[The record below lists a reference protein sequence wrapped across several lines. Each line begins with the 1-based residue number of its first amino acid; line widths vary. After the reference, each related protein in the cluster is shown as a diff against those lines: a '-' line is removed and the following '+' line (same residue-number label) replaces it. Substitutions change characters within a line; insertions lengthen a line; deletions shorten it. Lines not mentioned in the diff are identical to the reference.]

1 MLTEKYWKY
10 TIPQELAN
18 TFRTA
23 IENNDL
29 DGLKESIDRIYS
41 WMLEEELIDNDDY
54 KSYSEPVIAAED
66 EADLNHELSDLYDLC
81 DNLAIWIPLYDEV
94 AEEDEEIESEESS
107 EEIEAEEESLEE
119 DLDSDEKEAIEDKTP
134 EIGPDLGLS
143 TLLIQ
148 AINDEWNTIEFYNNL
163 IATAEQEGHEDIVA
177 VVRDINT
184 EENIHVGQL
193 QELLKKLSPI
203 TDNIEKGEEEAEEQI
218 GEMK

>member
-18 TFRTA
+18 TFRAA

-29 DGLKESIDRIYS
+29 EGLKESIDRIYS
-41 WMLEEELIDNDDY
+41 LMLEEELIDNDDY
-54 KSYSEPVIAAED
+54 EAYSESVMAAED
-66 EADLNHELSDLYDLC
+66 EADLNYELLDLYDLC
-81 DNLAIWIPLYDEV
+81 DNLAVEIPSYKEV
-94 AEEDEEIESEESS
+94 AEEDEEIESEE
-107 EEIEAEEESLEE
+107 EPLEE
-119 DLDSDEKEAIEDKTP
+119 DLEPDEKEAIEDKTP

-143 TLLIQ
+143 TLLIK

-193 QELLKKLSPI
+193 QELLKKISPI
-203 TDNIEKGEEEAEEQI
+203 TDNIEKGGEEAVEQM
-218 GEMK
+218 EDM

>member
-18 TFRTA
+18 TFRAA
-23 IENNDL
+23 IENSDL
-29 DGLKESIDRIYS
+29 EDLKESIDRIYS
-41 WMLEEELIDNDDY
+41 WMLEEELIDEDDY
-54 KSYSEPVIAAED
+54 ESYSESVMAAED
-66 EADLNHELSDLYDLC
+66 EDDLDYELSDLYDLC
-81 DNLAIWIPLYDEV
+81 DNLAIWIPLYDAE
-94 AEEDEEIESEESS
+94 AEEDEEIES
-107 EEIEAEEESLEE
+107 EEESLEE

-143 TLLIQ
+143 TLLIK

-177 VVRDINT
+177 IVRDINT

-193 QELLKKLSPI
+193 QELLKKISPI
-203 TDNIEKGEEEAEEQI
+203 TDNIEKGGEEAVEQM
-218 GEMK
+218 EDM

>member
-18 TFRTA
+18 TFRAA

-29 DGLKESIDRIYS
+29 EGLKESIDRIYS
-41 WMLEEELIDNDDY
+41 LMLEEELIDNDDY
-54 KSYSEPVIAAED
+54 EAYSESVMAAED
-66 EADLNHELSDLYDLC
+66 EADLNYELLDLYDLC
-81 DNLAIWIPLYDEV
+81 DNLAIWIPSYKEV
-94 AEEDEEIESEESS
+94 AEGDEEIESEE
-107 EEIEAEEESLEE
+107 EPLEE
-119 DLDSDEKEAIEDKTP
+119 DLDSEEEEAIEDKTP

-143 TLLIQ
+143 TLLIK

-193 QELLKKLSPI
+193 QELLKKISPI
-203 TDNIEKGEEEAEEQI
+203 TDNIEKGGEEAVEQM
-218 GEMK
+218 EDM

>member
-10 TIPQELAN
+10 TVPQELAN

-23 IENNDL
+23 IENSDL

-54 KSYSEPVIAAED
+54 EAYSESVMAAED
-66 EADLNHELSDLYDLC
+66 EADLNYELSDLYDLC
-81 DNLAIWIPLYDEV
+81 DNLTIWIPLYDKV
-94 AEEDEEIESEESS
+94 AEEDEEIESEE
-107 EEIEAEEESLEE
+107 EPLEE
-119 DLDSDEKEAIEDKTP
+119 DLEPDEKEAIEDKTP

-177 VVRDINT
+177 IVRDINA

-193 QELLKKLSPI
+193 QELLKKISPI
-203 TDNIEKGEEEAEEQI
+203 TDNIEKGGEEAVEQM
-218 GEMK
+218 EDM

>member
-18 TFRTA
+18 TFRAA

-29 DGLKESIDRIYS
+29 DGLKESIDKIYS
-41 WMLEEELIDNDDY
+41 WMLEEELIDEDDY
-54 KSYSEPVIAAED
+54 GAYSASVMDAED
-66 EADLNHELSDLYDLC
+66 EDDLDYELSELYDLC
-81 DNLAIWIPLYDEV
+81 DNLAIWIPPLYDEV
-94 AEEDEEIESEESS
+94 AEEDEEIESEE
-107 EEIEAEEESLEE
+107 EPLEE
-119 DLDSDEKEAIEDKTP
+119 DLEPDEKEAIEDKTP

-177 VVRDINT
+177 IVRDINA

-193 QELLKKLSPI
+193 QELLKKISPI
-203 TDNIEKGEEEAEEQI
+203 TDNIEKGGEEAVEQM
-218 GEMK
+218 EDM

>member
-18 TFRTA
+18 TFRAA
-23 IENNDL
+23 IENGDL

-54 KSYSEPVIAAED
+54 EAYSESIMAAED
-66 EADLNHELSDLYDLC
+66 EDDLDYELSDLYDLC
-81 DNLAIWIPLYDEV
+81 DNLDIWIPLYDET

-107 EEIEAEEESLEE
+107 EEETLEE

-143 TLLIQ
+143 TMLIQ
-148 AINDEWNTIEFYNNL
+148 AINDEWDTIEYYNNL
-163 IATAEQEGHEDIVA
+163 IATAEQEGHSDIVA

-203 TDNIEKGEEEAEEQI
+203 TDNIEKGEEEAEEQMR
-218 GEMK
+218 ETK